1 MLVAQTGLQRRERHF
16 IERIL
21 QAVQALPPIGQR
33 MKAISARLLGYPY
46 IANPLI
52 GSATEP
58 EVFVAR
64 MDGFDC
70 VTFME
75 TVLALASASSIEEFL
90 KHLREI
96 RYEGGEV
103 EWRKRLHYTTE
114 WAKYNIRAGRLAN
127 LVRGAEA
134 VTRIKRLDFLPDYPA
149 RVVKFRYF
157 PKRKLSKISRRLK
170 DGDLI
175 FFVST
180 RKGLDTFHTG
190 LIFRDG
196 ERLLLRHAARSR
208 GQVVEQELAEF
219 VKANRMS
226 GFIVARPRE
235 VHTAGSESDLLRS
248 R

>member
-1 MLVAQTGLQRRERHF
+1 MVVQTGLRRRERYF

-21 QAVQALPPIGQR
+21 QSVQALPPIGQR
-33 MKAISARLLGYPY
+33 MKTISAWLLGYPY

-64 MDGFDC
+64 LDGFDC

-75 TVLALASASSIEEFL
+75 TVLALASASNIEEFL

-103 EWRKRLHYTTE
+103 AWQKRLHYTTE

-127 LVRGAEA
+127 LVRGADA
-134 VTRIKRLDFLPDYPA
+134 VTRIKWLNFLPDYPA

-157 PKRKLSKISRRLK
+157 PKRKLSKIGRRLK

-196 ERLLLRHAARSR
+196 DRLLLRHAARSR
-208 GQVVEQELAEF
+208 GQVVEQELTEF

-226 GFIVARPRE
+226 GFIVVRPRE
-235 VHTAGSESDLLRS
+235 VHSAGNESDLLRS